1 MYFLKKMIT
10 QQLQLVESKK
20 PLLRA
25 FFMRYFPLDNRKL
38 FYWGIVT
45 GLTDL
50 FIEACGHQAKREAV
64 VLPGTGFVFPGGRSR
79 FYPCDIR
86 FPNDPLQRKLS
97 I

>member
-38 FYWGIVT
+38 FLLGHIH
-45 GLTDL
+45 GADL

-64 VLPGTGFVFPGGRSR
+64 VLPGADFVFSGGRCR
-79 FYPCDIR
+79 FYPRDFR